1 MGHKVMT
8 LNEIVYTPSG
18 EIIATGVSE
27 EDFLE
32 KYAEH
37 HCEWVNGTVIK
48 MAPATFRHNAI
59 IGYLYMLFSAYF
71 ELSPIGLVALSPFIQ
86 RLPGIRVNREP
97 DLMVVL
103 SSNPAQLTDTVV
115 NGAADICIEVIS
127 PESGLRDRGEKFE
140 EYEQG
145 GVGEYW
151 IFDYRREEASFY
163 RLNHEGVFVR
173 QAADV
178 DGNYRTPLLP
188 DLVINVPTLWRK
200 KLPGLISI
208 VKAVEAM
215 LKP

>member
-1 MGHKVMT
+1 MT
-8 LNEIVYTPSG
+8 LNEILYTPSG

-27 EDFLE
+27 AEFLE

-59 IGYLYMLFSAYF
+59 IGYLYMLLSAYF
-71 ELSPIGLVALSPFIQ
+71 ASRKIGLVALSPFIQ

-103 SSNPAQLTDTVV
+103 NTNPAQLTDTVI
-115 NGAADICIEVIS
+115 NGAADICLEVIS
-127 PESGLRDRGEKFE
+127 PESSLRDRGEKFE

-151 IFDYRREEASFY
+151 IFDYRREESTFY
-163 RLNHEGVFVR
+163 RRNEESVFVR
-173 QAADV
+173 QPENA

-188 DLVINVPTLWRK
+188 GLVIHVPTLWLNP
-200 KLPGLISI
+200 LPDFNEIAQ
-208 VKAVEAM
+208 AVEAM